1 MIHVRRTCTPYR
13 CTVAY
18 RQQRTCTSCT
28 ACRVNTALCNRPV
41 VTVFFWAQHRHVP
54 ASSCDKLLNVASA
67 SYWLISLM
75 YTLFLQWFARTHT
88 RTAMPILAG
97 HRAGATTTS
106 LVPTYVPAVPWCAV
120 SVLQVFPFQAVFC
133 CKARGKDLT
142 KCHKVNRKLRKCV
155 VLLRAQ
161 RSKFLLCK
169 FECKNTAQLT
179 YRCK

>member
-1 MIHVRRTCTPYR
+1 MQQARSHRLLLSTTQTCAS
-13 CTVAY
+13 VELW
-18 RQQRTCTSCT
+18 QVIE
-28 ACRVNTALCNRPV
+28 CRFSQLLT
-41 VTVFFWAQHRHVP
+41 
-54 ASSCDKLLNVASA
+54 DKLNV
-67 SYWLISLM
+67 
-75 YTLFLQWFARTHT
+75 LFLQWFARTHT

-106 LVPTYVPAVPWCAV
+106 LVPMYVPAVPWCAV

-133 CKARGKDLT
+133 CKAREKDLT
-142 KCHKVNRKLRKCV
+142 KCHKVNRKLRKSV